1 VVRDGD
7 VVLLEDILER
17 IVGDENVSSRSF
29 LFHKYVYRLEPLR
42 IHTEVKDGE
51 TVITDEAAFI
61 DALKHMDAEGRI
73 SAPSL
78 RKGIKC
84 L

>member
-1 VVRDGD
+1 VVTNED
-7 VVLLEDILER
+7 VILLESILGR
-17 IVGDENVSSRSF
+17 IVGGENVPSRSF
-29 LFHKYVYRLEPLR
+29 LFHKYVYRLVPLR
-42 IHTEVKDGE
+42 IHTEVRDGE
-51 TVITDEAAFI
+51 TVVTNEAAFI
-61 DALKHMDAEGRI
+61 KALKLMDDTGRI

>member
-1 VVRDGD
+1 MVRDGD

-29 LFHKYVYRLEPLR
+29 MFHKYVYRLAPLR
-42 IHTEVKDGE
+42 LYTEVRDGE
-51 TVITDEAAFI
+51 TVVTDEAAFI
-61 DALKHMDAEGRI
+61 DALKRMDATGRI